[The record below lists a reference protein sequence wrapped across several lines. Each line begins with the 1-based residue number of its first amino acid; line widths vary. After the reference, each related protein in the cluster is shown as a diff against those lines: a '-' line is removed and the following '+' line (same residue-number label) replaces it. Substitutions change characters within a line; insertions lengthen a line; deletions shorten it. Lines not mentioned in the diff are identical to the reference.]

1 MNNFKNFFLRV
12 LLALAVLSAAPA
24 ALAGPIYRVTL
35 NTGWAGQ
42 AGFLDMSF
50 GGLIG
55 AGSSV
60 ARVSN
65 LQGDFDGTV
74 DPYFEP
80 DDGLGLGSERANGSR
95 AGGFTLVAG
104 DTLAL
109 VSQAVT
115 FGDSFSFD
123 LQFDIAGSGLASDF
137 AIGLLDPDFAPLT
150 WGDAALVF
158 TITPGGAVSF
168 IGAELAHVQIINEVP
183 EPSDWTLVLTG
194 LFLIG
199 AMRRMQARR

>member
-1 MNNFKNFFLRV
+1 MNFKNFFLRAV
-12 LLALAVLSAAPA
+12 LALSLLAAAPA

-42 AGFLDMSF
+42 SGFLDLSF

-55 AGSSV
+55 AGNSV
-60 ARVSN
+60 ARVTGF
-65 LQGDFDGTV
+65 QGDFDTTV

-80 DDGLGLGSERANGSR
+80 DDGSGQGSERANGNR

-109 VSQAVT
+109 VSQAVS

-123 LQFDIAGSGLASDF
+123 LQFDIAAAGLASDF
-137 AIGLLDPDFAPLT
+137 GIALLDENLNPLT
-150 WGDAALVF
+150 WGDTALTF
-158 TITPGGAVSF
+158 TVTPGGGVEF
-168 IGAELAHVQIINEVP
+168 VGAELASVQIINDVP
-183 EPSDWTLVLTG
+183 EPSDWALVLTG
-194 LFLIG
+194 LVLIG
-199 AMRRMQARR
+199 SMRRLQSRR

>member
-1 MNNFKNFFLRV
+1 MNFKNFFLRAV
-12 LLALAVLSAAPA
+12 LALSILAAAPA

-42 AGFLDMSF
+42 SGFLDLSF
-50 GGLIG
+50 GGLVG

-60 ARVSN
+60 ARVTGF
-65 LQGDFDGTV
+65 QGDFDTTV

-80 DDGLGLGSERANGSR
+80 DDGSGQGSERANGSR

-123 LQFDIAGSGLASDF
+123 LQFDVAAAGLASDF
-137 AIGLLDPDFAPLT
+137 GIGLLDENLNPLT
-150 WGDAALVF
+150 WGDTALTF
-158 TITPGGAVSF
+158 TITPGGGVTF
-168 IGAELAHVQIINEVP
+168 VGAELASVQIVNDVP
-183 EPSDWTLVLTG
+183 EPSDWALVLTG
-194 LFLIG
+194 LVLIG
-199 AMRRMQARR
+199 SMRRLQSRR